1 MNIKFLAIGKTDDE
15 RLKSMVADYVKR
27 LKHYLPFEM
36 EVVPD
41 LKNNKNLSEIQQKEA
56 EGKLILSR
64 LALSD
69 YVVLLDEKG
78 KSFSSVGFSDW
89 MQKQLLAGRKN
100 LIFLI
105 GGPYGF
111 SEEIYRR
118 AQSNISL
125 SEMTFSHQ
133 MVRLIFIEQLYRAC
147 TILKNEPYHH
157 V

>member
-1 MNIKFLAIGKTDDE
+1 
-15 RLKSMVADYVKR
+15 MVADYVKR

-36 EVVPD
+36 EVIPD

>member
-1 MNIKFLAIGKTDDE
+1 
-15 RLKSMVADYVKR
+15 MVADYVKR